1 MIGFTRKALSI
12 KNDMRK
18 GWLISYL
25 AVFCVPLFAYILM
38 SCAVMGIIREQTYT
52 LNQNTL
58 NIAASAIDYQVQS
71 AEMTAAEIIANEKL
85 ASLIKAQ
92 QDTSPA
98 AEYKIVEIQ
107 NTLRM
112 AVSRNG
118 IIDAIYVYM
127 NEGDYVLSNTTK
139 AKPEFYF
146 ENELSSLAMS
156 VQEWKKIMTQPHVK
170 DYATW
175 ENQNG
180 SSTMVLM
187 ISQNIYENA
196 PKATICIVFNTAK
209 FWQVMNEKKDMQIE
223 VYDMRNEK
231 VYWGNGKTRANPV
244 VLASQNIG
252 WRYEAY
258 IEDAVISAQEGY
270 ALLLILGGILL
281 AGVVSA
287 VLIWGL
293 IKRNYNPIR
302 DIVSKFEQ
310 YFEKRSD
317 NTGEITYIESSLNQL
332 VERLQENR
340 AEMRE
345 KIELMDQA
353 YLICLLLGQRP
364 KDISVQEELRAQG
377 FEEKTNYRV
386 LILSVP
392 QEVTAKE
399 AEEALGIGQQETCL
413 FFGRSVELDG
423 RIVFVVDADSGNEES
438 MNRVQE
444 RLLEQYSKGRL
455 AWSVPYAGGEN
466 LCFAYEEAQY
476 ILDSASESSC
486 GVLTLARLLQ
496 EQAGHPLLPAELTA
510 ELACGVQNE
519 DLEQVIQSVD
529 KIQKYNEKGMT
540 LPLFNAKVLAV
551 SLYNYVLNIKESH
564 QNSGEELQT
573 LHNIQ
578 MRAQSTEEVWNY
590 LHTALRKMT
599 AGDSG
604 GEMNRNRQLV
614 NKMKSYID
622 VHYGDELLSVDS
634 LCRAFD
640 RSPSGVNKAFREV
653 MGHGP
658 LNYINYRRIQEA
670 KRIFAES
677 GGEVSASEV
686 LKQVGYSNLNT
697 FTRAFK
703 RNEGI
708 TPGQFKDAVQQAR
721 QKFDHRG
728 V

>member
-1 MIGFTRKALSI
+1 
-12 KNDMRK
+12 
-18 GWLISYL
+18 
-25 AVFCVPLFAYILM
+25 
-38 SCAVMGIIREQTYT
+38 
-52 LNQNTL
+52 
-58 NIAASAIDYQVQS
+58 
-71 AEMTAAEIIANEKL
+71 
-85 ASLIKAQ
+85 
-92 QDTSPA
+92 
-98 AEYKIVEIQ
+98 
-107 NTLRM
+107 
-112 AVSRNG
+112 
-118 IIDAIYVYM
+118 
-127 NEGDYVLSNTTK
+127 
-139 AKPEFYF
+139 
-146 ENELSSLAMS
+146 
-156 VQEWKKIMTQPHVK
+156 MTQPHVK

-386 LILSVP
+386 LI
-392 QEVTAKE
+392 
-399 AEEALGIGQQETCL
+399 
-413 FFGRSVELDG
+413 
-423 RIVFVVDADSGNEES
+423 
-438 MNRVQE
+438 
-444 RLLEQYSKGRL
+444 
-455 AWSVPYAGGEN
+455 
-466 LCFAYEEAQY
+466 
-476 ILDSASESSC
+476 
-486 GVLTLARLLQ
+486 
-496 EQAGHPLLPAELTA
+496 
-510 ELACGVQNE
+510 
-519 DLEQVIQSVD
+519 
-529 KIQKYNEKGMT
+529 
-540 LPLFNAKVLAV
+540 
-551 SLYNYVLNIKESH
+551 
-564 QNSGEELQT
+564 
-573 LHNIQ
+573 
-578 MRAQSTEEVWNY
+578 
-590 LHTALRKMT
+590 
-599 AGDSG
+599 
-604 GEMNRNRQLV
+604 
-614 NKMKSYID
+614 
-622 VHYGDELLSVDS
+622 
-634 LCRAFD
+634 
-640 RSPSGVNKAFREV
+640 
-653 MGHGP
+653 
-658 LNYINYRRIQEA
+658 
-670 KRIFAES
+670 
-677 GGEVSASEV
+677 
-686 LKQVGYSNLNT
+686 
-697 FTRAFK
+697 
-703 RNEGI
+703 
-708 TPGQFKDAVQQAR
+708 
-721 QKFDHRG
+721 
-728 V
+728 